1 MELEKDNSLIN
12 EYNSIL
18 KQYFNYDSL
27 KPEQYEII
35 DTLLNKKKDVL
46 AILCT
51 SFGKSI
57 TFQMVF
63 LISKKCVF
71 VISPLLSLIND
82 QITHME
88 SCNIPVCKFNSEC
101 NKKKQEEIKTE
112 ILKGNT
118 KLIYTTPEW
127 IEKNTDFIQELEE
140 LNLVSLIAI
149 DEAHSISTWS
159 DFRPS
164 YKKLN
169 KIREKISLIPILGL
183 TATASEKVRN
193 DIITELNLKNYL
205 LIIGDFNRPNL
216 YLEVIKKS
224 KTLNE
229 VQDIYNK
236 IMQFPTDQHIIY
248 CKKKDDTEKI
258 SMELNRFGLKTAF
271 FHADIPVERKMEIQ
285 QKVITNEISCVIATT
300 AYGQGIN
307 TPNVRTVIHFTPSK
321 NLENYYQEI
330 GRAGRDGLPSYCYL
344 YYDKTDIQNHLQQ
357 VDKTNQ
363 QLKKYQEEQVQKM
376 DYFLHTDK
384 CRKKTILCHFGQ
396 LLNED
401 CENCDN
407 CKNKTVPSV
416 KRNYVYEAYLFLSL
430 LTKLNEKTGGTNL
443 IKIILGSNAK
453 TIKPAHKLLEE
464 YGKGISFGKEEK
476 WKDFLR
482 LLKNNEFII
491 EKATEAKFGT
501 VLSITTKGRG
511 IIRKYK
517 ELYPTYSELL
527 NADYIE
533 ELYL

>member
-1 MELEKDNSLIN
+1 MEKEDNTLLN
-12 EYNSIL
+12 EYNVIL
-18 KQYFNYDSL
+18 KKYFGYESL
-27 KPEQYEII
+27 KPEQFEII
-35 DTLLNKKKDVL
+35 DKLLNKKMDVL

-57 TFQMVF
+57 TFQMAY
-63 LISKKCVF
+63 LISNKCVF

-82 QITHME
+82 QITQME
-88 SCNIPVCKFNSEC
+88 NCNIPVCKFNSEC
-101 NKKKQEEIKTE
+101 NRKKQEEMQNE
-112 ILKGNT
+112 ILSGNT

-127 IEKNTDFIQELEE
+127 IEKNIDFIQELND
-140 LNLVSLIAI
+140 LNLISLIAI

-169 KIREKISLIPILGL
+169 KIREKITSIPILGL

-193 DIITELNLKNYL
+193 DIITELQLQNYL
-205 LIIGDFNRPNL
+205 MIIGNFDRPNL

-229 VQDIYNK
+229 MQDIYNK
-236 IMQFPTDQHIIY
+236 IIQFPNEQHIIY
-248 CKKKDDTEKI
+248 CKKKDDTEKL
-258 SMELNRFGLKTAF
+258 SYELNRFGLKTAF

-285 QKVITNEISCVIATT
+285 QKVILNEINCVIATT

-307 TPNVRTVIHFTPSK
+307 TLNVRTVIHYTPSK

-330 GRAGRDGLPSYCYL
+330 GRAGRDGLQSFCYL
-344 YYDKTDIQNHLQQ
+344 YYDKADIQNHMQQ
-357 VDKTNQ
+357 VDKTNP
-363 QLKKYQEEQVQKM
+363 QLKKYQEEQVHKM
-376 DYFLHTDK
+376 DCFIHTDV
-384 CRKKTILCHFGQ
+384 CRKRNILQHFGQ
-396 LLNED
+396 LMHDD
-401 CENCDN
+401 CNNCDN
-407 CKNKTVPSV
+407 CKNKKTPVV
-416 KRNYVYEAYLFLSL
+416 KYNYVYETYLFLSL
-430 LTKLNEKTGGTNL
+430 LTKLNEKSGGTNL
-443 IKIILGSNAK
+443 IKIILGRNVK

-464 YGKGISFGKEEK
+464 YGKGLSFGKEEK
-476 WKDFLR
+476 WKELLQ

-491 EKATEAKFGT
+491 EKATEAQFGT

-527 NADYIE
+527 NADYVE